1 MLISLG
7 VDSWHADV
15 ATREAFHLGAD
26 RIASIYGRESSHGSG
41 HIIVVA
47 TCNRTEMYAWHPTWR
62 SSRRELAYTRLARQW
77 MGSTLDAQRL
87 LDVAHRREGEA
98 AARHLLRVAAGVE
111 SQLLG
116 DGQLLGQL
124 RAAYQRSAD
133 CGEPGSVLRRLF
145 EISLHV
151 GKRVRSETSLA
162 SGRYSIGAEAA
173 SLAAR
178 RFGSLSGARVVIVGS
193 GKTAARVAR
202 QLAKLGARDLVI
214 MNRTEERAVELASQ
228 VGGRVAPL
236 NAVHAEVAMADIAI
250 FATGAPTPILRA
262 DRLEAARHN
271 CGMASYPLLV
281 IDLSLPR
288 NAEPAI
294 TDVPGVI
301 VVDLDSLRP
310 VLLADEQ
317 DRRLAVPAAET
328 IVEVELQ
335 RFSDWLAAASAREAI
350 QPLRLALSELCR
362 REFAHAAG
370 SDVVA
375 RRAADRI
382 VAKLLARP
390 MTELRGAIVR
400 GERVDDLTGA
410 LVRLFSDPAP
420 VVARVAVAAGGR
432 R

>member
-15 ATREAFHLGAD
+15 ATRETFHLGVD
-26 RIASIYGRESSHGSG
+26 RIATIYGRESADRNDD
-41 HIIVVA
+41 IIVVA
-47 TCNRTEMYAWHPTWR
+47 TCNRTELYQWCRGWR
-62 SSRRELAYTRLARQW
+62 PSRRELTYTRLARRW
-77 MGSTLDAQRL
+77 MGSAEGGRQL
-87 LDVAHRREGEA
+87 LGIAKRREGA
-98 AARHLLRVAAGVE
+98 DAARHLLRVAAGVE

-133 CGEPGSVLRRLF
+133 AGDPGSVLRRLF
-145 EISLHV
+145 ETALHV
-151 GKRVRSETSLA
+151 GKRVRTETSLA

-178 RFGSLSGARVVIVGS
+178 RFGSLSNARVVIVGS
-193 GKTAARVAR
+193 GTTAGRVAR

-236 NAVHAEVAMADIAI
+236 NAVHGEVGMADIAI
-250 FATGAPTPILRA
+250 FATGSPTPVLRA
-262 DRLEAARHN
+262 DRLETARRN
-271 CGMASYPLLV
+271 CAMSSYPLLV

-294 TDVPGVI
+294 ATVPGVV

-310 VLLADEQ
+310 VLVADEQ

-335 RFSDWLAAASAREAI
+335 RFTDWLAAASAREAI
-350 QPLRLALSELCR
+350 QPLRRALSDLCV
-362 REFAHAAG
+362 REFEHAAG
-370 SDVVA
+370 DEGVA
-375 RRAADRI
+375 RRTADRI

-390 MTELRGAIVR
+390 MTELRGALVR

-410 LVRLFSDPAP
+410 LVRLFSPSVP
-420 VVARVAVAAGGR
+420 MTARVASGGE
-432 R
+432 